1 MGAATAAKWET
12 SVPKF
17 EDLRDM
23 LSDVASVDP
32 EIIEAESTFFE
43 DLGIETVTIMEFMNA
58 LENKYGIQIPESDV
72 NKINSIQQLIRYINS
87 KSN

>member
-1 MGAATAAKWET
+1 
-12 SVPKF
+12 
-17 EDLRDM
+17 M
-23 LSDVASVDP
+23 LSDVASLDP
-32 EIIEAESTFFE
+32 EIIEADSTFFE

-72 NKINSIQQLIRYINS
+72 ARISSIAQLIRYINS

>member
-1 MGAATAAKWET
+1 M
-12 SVPKF
+12 PKF

-32 EIIEAESTFFE
+32 EIIEPESTFFE
-43 DLGIETVTIMEFMNA
+43 DLGIETITIMEFMNA

-72 NKINSIQQLIRYINS
+72 GRINSIHQLIRYINS

>member
-1 MGAATAAKWET
+1 M
-12 SVPKF
+12 PKF

-23 LSDVASVDP
+23 LADTASLDP
-32 EIIEAESTFFE
+32 EGIEPDSTFFE

-58 LENKYGIQIPESDV
+58 LENKYGIQIPE
-72 NKINSIQQLIRYINS
+72 NEANRIQSIAQLIRYINS

>member
-1 MGAATAAKWET
+1 M
-12 SVPKF
+12 PKF

-23 LSDVASVDP
+23 LSDATSLDP
-32 EIIEAESTFFE
+32 EVIEADSTFFE

-58 LENKYGIQIPESDV
+58 LENKYGIQIPEGDV
-72 NKINSIQQLIRYINS
+72 SKITSIALLIKYINS